1 MIKTPPTWA
10 KIAPTIAFVV
20 VPASPI
26 DQVNNLVEC
35 QDEEH
40 KHDKDVQIP
49 ETAILGQS
57 QALVKKYYDPKKIN
71 TNSD

>member
-1 MIKTPPTWA
+1 M
-10 KIAPTIAFVV
+10 